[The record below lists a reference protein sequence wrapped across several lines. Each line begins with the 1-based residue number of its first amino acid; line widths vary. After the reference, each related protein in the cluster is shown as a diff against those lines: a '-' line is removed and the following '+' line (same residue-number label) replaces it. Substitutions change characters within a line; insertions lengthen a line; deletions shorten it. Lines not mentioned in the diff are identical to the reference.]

1 MTVNEATY
9 NIMLLKW
16 FTEPGHGKGEVGVSN
31 WCRASTLQDG
41 KVVVAHSNVSIPNV
55 TELCTEFYKPSHLLR
70 EKTLLL
76 QWKGKVGK
84 TH

>member
-1 MTVNEATY
+1 MTVNEAT
-9 NIMLLKW
+9 NKIIPLKW
-16 FTEPGHGKGEVGVSN
+16 FIEPGEVGVSN

-41 KVVVAHSNVSIPNV
+41 KVAVAHSYVSIPNV
-55 TELCTEFYKPSHLLR
+55 TELHAEFYKPPHLNR